1 MQHHI
6 HKAYIS
12 IELLLAVIVLGV
24 GFNFFWRF
32 YQSEW
37 QNQVFLDKDNEEF
50 LAQTLIN
57 DKIYKKDFEKDFT
70 LVSENGI
77 VYKGKLAEIQTK
89 NRIYYCYFS
98 TQAIIESSS
107 SK

>member
-1 MQHHI
+1 MQHYI

-12 IELLLAVIVLGV
+12 VELLLAVIVLGV
-24 GFNFFWRF
+24 AFKFFYRF

-37 QNQVFLDKDNEEF
+37 QNQVFLDKDNEDF
-50 LAQTLIN
+50 LAQILIS
-57 DKIYKKDFEKDFT
+57 DKIYKKYFEKDFT

-77 VYKGKLAEIQTK
+77 VYSGKLAEIQTK
-89 NRIYYCYFS
+89 SGIYYRYFS
-98 TQAIIESSS
+98 IQTIIKNSS